1 MRKTRYFPY
10 GRLSGALMA
19 LFAAI
24 ILLAAPVRAEEAW
37 EEWTAFEE
45 TSQMSVDHG
54 PWAKLLKKYV
64 KSRKKGPNLVDYAG
78 LKANEADKAAL
89 DAYVAALEGV
99 TVSELN
105 RDEQYS
111 YWANL
116 YNALTVKV
124 VTEHYPVKS
133 IKDIGISPGFFSS
146 GPWKAKLLTIE
157 GRKVSLDDIEHRI
170 LRPIWKDPRTHYVLN
185 CASIGCPDL
194 PVKPLDP
201 AKLDAQL
208 DAAAKAYIGAER
220 GARFEEGRLI
230 LSSIYD
236 WYGSDFGGKPAAII
250 AHLKE
255 FAPAALKAKLEET
268 RRIYDYEYDWS
279 LNEWRGDEDEKGANE

>member
-1 MRKTRYFPY
+1 MSKNRYFPY

-19 LFAAI
+19 FFAAA
-24 ILLAAPVRAEEAW
+24 LLISAPARAEEAW
-37 EEWTAFEE
+37 QEWTAFEE
-45 TSQMSVDHG
+45 ASQMSVDHG
-54 PWAKLLKKYV
+54 AWAKLLKKYV

-89 DAYVAALEGV
+89 DAYVAGLEAV

-105 RDEQYS
+105 RDEQYA

-124 VTEHYPVKS
+124 VTEHYPVES
-133 IKDIGISPGFFSS
+133 IKDIGISPGFFSA

-194 PVKPLDP
+194 PLTPLDP
-201 AKLDAQL
+201 AKLSKQL
-208 DAAAKAYIGAER
+208 DAAAKAYISAER

-236 WYGSDFGGKPAAII
+236 WYGGDFGGKPAAII

-255 FAPAALKAKLEET
+255 FAPAGLKAKLEAT
-268 RRIYDYEYDWS
+268 SRIYDYEYDWS
-279 LNEWRGDEDEKGANE
+279 LNEWRGDDKEADE